1 MKRMKPNKRSG
12 ARIVVAVL
20 IFLLL
25 AIQANAA
32 IEGITGVS
40 PSPVFNLTAKADY
53 ITVPE
58 GSRIFMWGYAVG
70 DSNMQYPGPTL
81 IVNQGDMVT
90 VNLTNMIG
98 DIPVS
103 IVFSGQDNVNATGG
117 VQGMLAREAKF
128 GETVTYTFTAANPG
142 TYMYYSGTRPEL
154 ATEMGLLG
162 ALIVR
167 PASSGIPIPK
177 QAYGDVSSSF
187 DHEFLFL
194 LTEMDP
200 TFHQLVEQRKTDQI
214 DNTAYFPV
222 IWFINGRA
230 APDTMLDAHSPL
242 LPNQPYNCFPMT
254 HPNERVLM
262 RIIGG
267 GRDLHP
273 YHAHGN
279 HSRVIARDGRLLE
292 SDPGVSGA
300 NVGAFNFTNSS
311 IPGSTIDAIFSWTG
325 NNIGWDIYGHAI
337 TDAMNPALNETFL
350 PSQTVTDLLSGAI
363 LPSNIDVAAGTG
375 ATLPMAASFRAVIWP
390 AGETFDTKTSW
401 EVVRMKHVIG
411 SADTFTVVDRGLEG
425 SAAAD
430 WLAGSNIAYTD
441 HGAPFPVIL
450 PSQEVLTF
458 GQFYSGSP
466 FLGGLGQLPPGE
478 GGFNPNGGFFF
489 MWHSHNEKEI
499 TSFDVFPGG
508 MLTMMIIENPL
519 VPLINP

>member
-1 MKRMKPNKRSG
+1 MNLLIPIKKSG
-12 ARIVVAVL
+12 TLIVVVAL
-20 IFLLL
+20 AFLLL
-25 AIQANAA
+25 SLQANAA
-32 IEGITGVS
+32 VEGITGTS
-40 PSPVFNLTAKADY
+40 PAPVFSLTAKADY

-58 GSRIFMWGYAVG
+58 GSRIFMWGYADG
-70 DSNMQYPGPTL
+70 DGNMQYPGPTL
-81 IVNQGDMVT
+81 IVNQGDAVT

-98 DIPVS
+98 GVPVS
-103 IVFSGQDNVNATGG
+103 IVFNGQDDVNASGG
-117 VQGMLAREAKF
+117 VQGALAREARY

-142 TYMYYSGTRPEL
+142 TYMYYSGSRPEL
-154 ATEMGLLG
+154 ATEMGLVG

-167 PASSGIPIPK
+167 PTAGGIPIPN
-177 QAYGDVSSSF
+177 QAYGDASSAF
-187 DHEFLFL
+187 NQEFLFL

-200 TFHQLVEQRKTDQI
+200 NFHQMIEKGKMNEI
-214 DNTAYFPV
+214 DNAGYFPV

-230 APDTMLDAHSPL
+230 APDTMLDSHTPL

-262 RIIGG
+262 RIIGA

-292 SDPGVSGA
+292 STPGSGA
-300 NVGAFNFTNSS
+300 NTGEFTFTNTS
-311 IPGSTIDAIFSWTG
+311 IPGSTIDAIFSWNG

-337 TDAMNPALNETFL
+337 DEALNPLLNEIFVQSDIPAGL
-350 PSQTVTDLLSGAI
+350 LAADAAVSVTSGVGFPA
-363 LPSNIDVAAGTG
+363 
-375 ATLPMAASFRAVIWP
+375 MASFRAVIWNGP
-390 AGETFDTKTSW
+390 DFAAAVK
-401 EVVRMKHVIG
+401 EVIRLKRSAPG
-411 SADTFTVVDRGLEG
+411 SDTFTVVDRGLENTAVSDWAAG
-425 SAAAD
+425 SA
-430 WLAGSNIAYTD
+430 IAYTD

-508 MLTMMIIENPL
+508 MLTMMIIENPT